1 MRVSYQPVSH
11 VTYFEICIASYQ
23 EVTLKDNEITALR
36 KQTEREFLEKI
47 KIEDNIMEKMR
58 SQLTLDKAAQYTKK
72 MTDRLRKRATEL
84 VCVNKRL
91 NLVCFVNELFLFF
104 WAIKVMHFD
113 LMKSNMAALNN
124 ERVVQIEFIFL
135 LY

>member
-1 MRVSYQPVSH
+1 M
-11 VTYFEICIASYQ
+11 
-23 EVTLKDNEITALR
+23 TLKDNEVTALR

-84 VCVNKRL
+84 VCLNKPL
-91 NLVCFVNELFLFF
+91 NLCMFC
-104 WAIKVMHFD
+104 H
-113 LMKSNMAALNN
+113 S
-124 ERVVQIEFIFL
+124 
-135 LY
+135 

>member
-1 MRVSYQPVSH
+1 M
-11 VTYFEICIASYQ
+11 
-23 EVTLKDNEITALR
+23 TLKDNEITALR

-84 VCVNKRL
+84 VCVKPF
-91 NLVCFVNELFLFF
+91 NLVCFVNELLLFF
-104 WAIKVMHFD
+104 
-113 LMKSNMAALNN
+113 
-124 ERVVQIEFIFL
+124 ER
-135 LY
+135 